1 MNSKVVENLIWIF
14 ISVIYLFVSRAEDQV
29 VFLDV
34 GQGDAIFIQN
44 GSTQVL
50 IDGGPDSAVL
60 YELQKYMPI
69 YDRNIEYVVLT
80 HPHDDHLLGL
90 LKILDRY
97 SVGEILYYP
106 VCFENENYKYLLQR
120 YENKREVGRGDAIS
134 FNSIKINIIW
144 PVLDKSKNKDECI
157 KSYNGNVNNDSVVME
172 FEYLGK
178 RFLLMGD
185 AEQDVE
191 KVLLDKGFISSN
203 DNYDIL
209 KAGHHCSKTSSSET
223 FIKLISPKLAVCSVG
238 IDNSFGHPS
247 GETLKTFNYLSVQYL
262 LTYEE
267 GNIRIK

>member
-1 MNSKVVENLIWIF
+1 MNNKVAENFLWILL
-14 ISVIYLFVSRAEDQV
+14 SVIYLFVSKAEDQV

-34 GQGDAIFIQN
+34 GQGDSIFIQN
-44 GSTQVL
+44 GSTQLL
-50 IDGGPDSAVL
+50 IDGGSDSAVL
-60 YELQKYMPI
+60 YEIQKYMPI

-97 SVGEILYYP
+97 NVGEILYYP
-106 VCFENENYKYLLQR
+106 VCFENENYEYLLR
-120 YENKREVGRGDAIS
+120 KYENKREVGRGDAIS
-134 FNSIKINIIW
+134 LNSIKINIIW
-144 PVLDKSKNKDECI
+144 PVLDRNRNKDECI
-157 KSYNGNVNNDSVVME
+157 KSYNGNVNNDSIVIE

-191 KVLLDKGFISSN
+191 KVLLDNAFVSS
-203 DNYDIL
+203 NYDIL

-223 FIKLISPKLAVCSVG
+223 FIKFVSPRLVVCSVG
-238 IDNSFGHPS
+238 IGNTFGHPS
-247 GETLKTFNYLSVQYL
+247 GETLKTFKEFNVQYL